1 MKRTMTLLL
10 LAVVLAA
17 ATCMSPVALAVNNGA
32 PAQTQRSG
40 LCGERRSKEAGVVL
54 AARQERSLADFAT
67 TSYPSAVEKSE
78 DGSKIRKVYDLE
90 PGQDPAGIPRSDFEQ
105 NGIHYTLTDLLKQ
118 EMPEYQERQH
128 IEEVSLESKD
138 KDMASILAL
147 LPQQREFVT
156 EDGLS
161 GTLTLQLDTVQVET
175 AGYGKS
181 TRTVTTTRRYPNLGS
196 QDTSYIPKTV
206 EENGRTMTLQDISWQ
221 TDNTANM
228 DDYALGDRY
237 TAVATYSGTATSS
250 YVTGY
255 TVTAK
260 YEGTVSKIA
269 LNRVRYVA
277 IFEGTEIKPVVTLPE
292 IEDPAAMPDK
302 AGADGGFSFNWGYI
316 LIPLGVVVLI
326 GGGVGAA
333 LFLKK
338 RHESREESV

>member
-1 MKRTMTLLL
+1 MKRTVFLLL
-10 LAVVLAA
+10 VAVLLAA
-17 ATCMSPVALAVNNGA
+17 SMLPIAM
-32 PAQTQRSG
+32 
-40 LCGERRSKEAGVVL
+40 
-54 AARQERSLADFAT
+54 AAEVC
-67 TSYPSAVEKSE
+67 YPTAIEESE
-78 DGSKIRKVYDLE
+78 DGGEIRKVYDLE

-105 NGIHYTLTDLLKQ
+105 NGVHYTLTDLLKQ

-128 IEEVSLESKD
+128 TEEVSLESKN

-147 LPQQREFVT
+147 LPQQKEFVT

-181 TRTVTTTRRYPNLGS
+181 TRTVTTTRKYPNLGS

-260 YEGTVSKIA
+260 YEGTVSRIA
-269 LNRVRYVA
+269 LDRVRYVA
-277 IFEGTEIKPVVTLPE
+277 IFEGTEIKPAVTFPE
-292 IEDPAAMPDK
+292 VEDPATMPDK
-302 AGADGGFSFNWGYI
+302 TGSDGSFSFSWGYI

-338 RHESREESV
+338 RNESGEESA

>member
-1 MKRTMTLLL
+1 MKRTVFLL
-10 LAVVLAA
+10 LAASMSPIALAA
-17 ATCMSPVALAVNNGA
+17 EVC
-32 PAQTQRSG
+32 
-40 LCGERRSKEAGVVL
+40 
-54 AARQERSLADFAT
+54 
-67 TSYPSAVEKSE
+67 YPTAVEQNE
-78 DGSKIRKVYDLE
+78 DGSEIRKVYDLE
-90 PGQDPAGIPRSDFEQ
+90 PGQDPAGISRSDFEQ
-105 NGIHYTLTDLLKQ
+105 NGVHYTLTDLLKQ

-128 IEEVSLESKD
+128 TEEVSLESKN

-147 LPQQREFVT
+147 LPQQKEFVT

-161 GTLTLQLDTVQVET
+161 GTLTLRLDTVQVET

-181 TRTVTTTRRYPNLGS
+181 SKTVTTTRRYPNLGS

-228 DDYALGDRY
+228 DGYALGERY

-260 YEGTVSKIA
+260 YEGTVSRIA
-269 LNRVRYVA
+269 LDRVRYVA

-292 IEDPAAMPDK
+292 IEVFPPQ
-302 AGADGGFSFNWGYI
+302 AGQHI
-316 LIPLGVVVLI
+316 Q
-326 GGGVGAA
+326 
-333 LFLKK
+333 
-338 RHESREESV
+338 

>member
-17 ATCMSPVALAVNNGA
+17 VTCMSPVALAVEV
-32 PAQTQRSG
+32 
-40 LCGERRSKEAGVVL
+40 C
-54 AARQERSLADFAT
+54 
-67 TSYPSAVEKSE
+67 YPTAVEESE
-78 DGSKIRKVYDLE
+78 DGGEIRKVYDLE

-105 NGIHYTLTDLLKQ
+105 NGVHYTLTDLLKQ

-128 IEEVSLESKD
+128 TEEVSLESKN

-147 LPQQREFVT
+147 LPQQKEFVT

-181 TRTVTTTRRYPNLGS
+181 TKTVTTTRKYPNLGS

-206 EENGRTMTLQDISWQ
+206 EESGRTMTLQDISWQ

-260 YEGTVSKIA
+260 YEGTVSRIA
-269 LNRVRYVA
+269 LDRVRYVA
-277 IFEGTEIKPVVTLPE
+277 IFEGTEIKPVVTIPE
-292 IEDPAAMPDK
+292 IEDPSTTVPDK
-302 AGADGGFSFNWGYI
+302 TAPDGGFSFNWGYI

-338 RHESREESV
+338 RNESGEENA

>member
-1 MKRTMTLLL
+1 MKRTVFLL
-10 LAVVLAA
+10 LAAVLLAA
-17 ATCMSPVALAVNNGA
+17 SMSPIALAAEV
-32 PAQTQRSG
+32 
-40 LCGERRSKEAGVVL
+40 C
-54 AARQERSLADFAT
+54 
-67 TSYPSAVEKSE
+67 YPTAVEQSE
-78 DGSKIRKVYDLE
+78 DGGEIRKVYDLE
-90 PGQDPAGIPRSDFEQ
+90 PGQDPAGISRSDFEQ

-128 IEEVSLESKD
+128 TEEVSLESKN
-138 KDMASILAL
+138 KDMASILVL
-147 LPQQREFVT
+147 LPQQKEFVT

-161 GTLTLQLDTVQVET
+161 GTLTLRLDTVQVET

-206 EENGRTMTLQDISWQ
+206 EENGRAMTLQDISWQ

-260 YEGTVSKIA
+260 YEGTVSRIA
-269 LNRVRYVA
+269 LDRVRYVA
-277 IFEGTEIKPVVTLPE
+277 VFEGTEIKPVVTLPE
-292 IEDPAAMPDK
+292 IDDPITTVPDK
-302 AGADGGFSFNWGYI
+302 TATDGGFSFNWGYV

-338 RHESREESV
+338 RSESGEESA

>member
-1 MKRTMTLLL
+1 M
-10 LAVVLAA
+10 
-17 ATCMSPVALAVNNGA
+17 
-32 PAQTQRSG
+32 
-40 LCGERRSKEAGVVL
+40 
-54 AARQERSLADFAT
+54 
-67 TSYPSAVEKSE
+67 
-78 DGSKIRKVYDLE
+78 
-90 PGQDPAGIPRSDFEQ
+90 
-105 NGIHYTLTDLLKQ
+105 
-118 EMPEYQERQH
+118 
-128 IEEVSLESKD
+128 
-138 KDMASILAL
+138 
-147 LPQQREFVT
+147 
-156 EDGLS
+156 
-161 GTLTLQLDTVQVET
+161 ET

-260 YEGTVSKIA
+260 YEGTVSRIA
-269 LNRVRYVA
+269 LDRVRYVA
-277 IFEGTEIKPVVTLPE
+277 VFEGTEIKPVVTLPE
-292 IEDPAAMPDK
+292 IDDPITTVPDK
-302 AGADGGFSFNWGYI
+302 TATDGGFSFNWGYV

-338 RHESREESV
+338 RSESGEESA

>member
-17 ATCMSPVALAVNNGA
+17 VTCMSPVALAAEV
-32 PAQTQRSG
+32 
-40 LCGERRSKEAGVVL
+40 C
-54 AARQERSLADFAT
+54 
-67 TSYPSAVEKSE
+67 YPTAVEESE
-78 DGSKIRKVYDLE
+78 DGGEIRKVYDLE
-90 PGQDPAGIPRSDFEQ
+90 PGQDPAGISRSDFEQ
-105 NGIHYTLTDLLKQ
+105 NGVHYTLTDLLKQ

-128 IEEVSLESKD
+128 TEEVSLESKN

-147 LPQQREFVT
+147 LPQQKEFVT

-181 TRTVTTTRRYPNLGS
+181 TKTVTTTRRYPNLGS

-237 TAVATYSGTATSS
+237 TAVATYSGMATSS

-260 YEGTVSKIA
+260 YEGTVSRIA
-269 LNRVRYVA
+269 LDRVRYVA

-292 IEDPAAMPDK
+292 IEDPSITVPDK
-302 AGADGGFSFNWGYI
+302 TAPDGGFSFNWGYI

-338 RHESREESV
+338 RNESGEESA

>member
-17 ATCMSPVALAVNNGA
+17 VTCMSPVALAAEV
-32 PAQTQRSG
+32 
-40 LCGERRSKEAGVVL
+40 C
-54 AARQERSLADFAT
+54 
-67 TSYPSAVEKSE
+67 YPTAVEESE
-78 DGSKIRKVYDLE
+78 GGGEIRKVYDLE

-105 NGIHYTLTDLLKQ
+105 NGVHYTLTDLLKQ

-128 IEEVSLESKD
+128 TEEVSLESKN

-147 LPQQREFVT
+147 LPQQKEFVT

-181 TRTVTTTRRYPNLGS
+181 TKTVTTTRKYPNLGS

-260 YEGTVSKIA
+260 YEGTVSRIA
-269 LNRVRYVA
+269 LDRVRYVA

-292 IEDPAAMPDK
+292 IEDPSIAVPDK
-302 AGADGGFSFNWGYI
+302 TAPDGGFSFNWGYI

-338 RHESREESV
+338 RNESGEETA

>member
-10 LAVVLAA
+10 LAVVLTAV
-17 ATCMSPVALAVNNGA
+17 TCMSPIALAAEV
-32 PAQTQRSG
+32 
-40 LCGERRSKEAGVVL
+40 C
-54 AARQERSLADFAT
+54 
-67 TSYPSAVEKSE
+67 YPTAVEESE
-78 DGSKIRKVYDLE
+78 DGGEIRKVYDLSPE
-90 PGQDPAGIPRSDFEQ
+90 QDPAGIPRSDFEQ
-105 NGIHYTLTDLLKQ
+105 NGVHYTLTDLLKQ

-128 IEEVSLESKD
+128 TEEVSLESKN

-147 LPQQREFVT
+147 LPQQKEFVT

-161 GTLTLQLDTVQVET
+161 GTLTLRLDTVQVET
-175 AGYGKS
+175 AGSGKS

-260 YEGTVSKIA
+260 YEGTVSRIA
-269 LNRVRYVA
+269 LDRVRYVA
-277 IFEGTEIKPVVTLPE
+277 VFEGTEIKPVVTLPE

-302 AGADGGFSFNWGYI
+302 AGADGGFQFNWAYI
-316 LIPLGVVVLI
+316 LVPLGAVVLA

-338 RHESREESV
+338 RSESGEENA

>member
-1 MKRTMTLLL
+1 MKRTVFLLL
-10 LAVVLAA
+10 VAVLLAA
-17 ATCMSPVALAVNNGA
+17 SMSPIAM
-32 PAQTQRSG
+32 
-40 LCGERRSKEAGVVL
+40 
-54 AARQERSLADFAT
+54 AAEVC
-67 TSYPSAVEKSE
+67 YPTAIEESE
-78 DGSKIRKVYDLE
+78 DGGEIRKVYDLE

-105 NGIHYTLTDLLKQ
+105 NGVHYTLTDLLKQ

-128 IEEVSLESKD
+128 TEEVSLESKN

-147 LPQQREFVT
+147 LPQQKEFVT

-181 TRTVTTTRRYPNLGS
+181 TRTVTTTRKYPNLGS

-269 LNRVRYVA
+269 LDRVRYVA

-292 IEDPAAMPDK
+292 IEDPGAVPDK
-302 AGADGGFSFNWGYI
+302 AATDSGFSFSWGYI

-338 RHESREESV
+338 RHESGEESV

>member
-17 ATCMSPVALAVNNGA
+17 VTCMSPIALAAEV
-32 PAQTQRSG
+32 
-40 LCGERRSKEAGVVL
+40 C
-54 AARQERSLADFAT
+54 
-67 TSYPSAVEKSE
+67 YPTAVEESE
-78 DGSKIRKVYDLE
+78 DGGEIRKVYDLE

-128 IEEVSLESKD
+128 TEEVSLESKN

-147 LPQQREFVT
+147 LPQQKEFVT

-181 TRTVTTTRRYPNLGS
+181 TKTVTTTRRYPNLGS

-260 YEGTVSKIA
+260 YEGTVSRIA
-269 LNRVRYVA
+269 LDRVRYVA

-292 IEDPAAMPDK
+292 IEDPAAVPDK
-302 AGADGGFSFNWGYI
+302 TGSDGGFQFNWAYI
-316 LIPLGVVVLI
+316 LVPLGAVVLA

-338 RHESREESV
+338 RNESGEESA

>member
-17 ATCMSPVALAVNNGA
+17 VTCMSPIALAAEV
-32 PAQTQRSG
+32 
-40 LCGERRSKEAGVVL
+40 C
-54 AARQERSLADFAT
+54 
-67 TSYPSAVEKSE
+67 YPTAVEESE
-78 DGSKIRKVYDLE
+78 DGGEIRKVYDLG

-105 NGIHYTLTDLLKQ
+105 NGVRYTLTDLLKQ

-128 IEEVSLESKD
+128 TEEVSLESKN

-147 LPQQREFVT
+147 LPQQKEFVT

-181 TRTVTTTRRYPNLGS
+181 TKTVTTTRRYPNLGS

-260 YEGTVSKIA
+260 YEGTVSRIA
-269 LNRVRYVA
+269 LDRVRYVA

-302 AGADGGFSFNWGYI
+302 TSTDGGFSFNWGYI

-338 RHESREESV
+338 RNESGEESA

>member
-17 ATCMSPVALAVNNGA
+17 VTCMSPVALAAEV
-32 PAQTQRSG
+32 
-40 LCGERRSKEAGVVL
+40 C
-54 AARQERSLADFAT
+54 
-67 TSYPSAVEKSE
+67 YPTAVEESE
-78 DGSKIRKVYDLE
+78 DGGEIRKVYDLE

-128 IEEVSLESKD
+128 TEEVSLESKN

-147 LPQQREFVT
+147 LPQQKEFVT

-181 TRTVTTTRRYPNLGS
+181 TKTVTTTRRYPNLGS

-260 YEGTVSKIA
+260 YEGTVSRIA
-269 LNRVRYVA
+269 LDRVRYVA

-292 IEDPAAMPDK
+292 IKDPNTTVPDK
-302 AGADGGFSFNWGYI
+302 TAPDGGFSFNWGYI

-338 RHESREESV
+338 RNESGEESA

>member
-1 MKRTMTLLL
+1 MKRTVFLL
-10 LAVVLAA
+10 LAAVLLAA
-17 ATCMSPVALAVNNGA
+17 SMSPIALAAEV
-32 PAQTQRSG
+32 
-40 LCGERRSKEAGVVL
+40 C
-54 AARQERSLADFAT
+54 
-67 TSYPSAVEKSE
+67 YPTAVEQNE
-78 DGSKIRKVYDLE
+78 DGSEIRKVYDLE
-90 PGQDPAGIPRSDFEQ
+90 PGQDPAGISRSDFEQ

-128 IEEVSLESKD
+128 TEEVSLESKN

-147 LPQQREFVT
+147 LPQQKEFVT

-161 GTLTLQLDTVQVET
+161 GTLTLRLDTVQVET

-228 DDYALGDRY
+228 DDYALDDRY
-237 TAVATYSGTATSS
+237 TAVATYSGTVTSS

-260 YEGTVSKIA
+260 YEGTVSRIA
-269 LNRVRYVA
+269 LDRVRYVA
-277 IFEGTEIKPVVTLPE
+277 VFEGTEIKPVVTLPE

-302 AGADGGFSFNWGYI
+302 AGADGGFQFNWAYI
-316 LIPLGVVVLI
+316 LVPLGAVVLA

-338 RHESREESV
+338 RSESGEENA

>member
-10 LAVVLAA
+10 LAVVLTAV
-17 ATCMSPVALAVNNGA
+17 TCMSPIALAAEV
-32 PAQTQRSG
+32 
-40 LCGERRSKEAGVVL
+40 C
-54 AARQERSLADFAT
+54 
-67 TSYPSAVEKSE
+67 YPTAVEESE
-78 DGSKIRKVYDLE
+78 DGGEIRKVYDLSPE
-90 PGQDPAGIPRSDFEQ
+90 QDPAGIPRSDFEQ
-105 NGIHYTLTDLLKQ
+105 NGVHYTLTDLLKQ

-128 IEEVSLESKD
+128 TEEVSLESKN

-147 LPQQREFVT
+147 LPQQKEFVT

-161 GTLTLQLDTVQVET
+161 GTLTLRLDTVQVET

-260 YEGTVSKIA
+260 YEGTVSRIA
-269 LNRVRYVA
+269 LDRVRYVA
-277 IFEGTEIKPVVTLPE
+277 VFEGTEIKPVVTLPE

-302 AGADGGFSFNWGYI
+302 AGADGGFQFNWAYI
-316 LIPLGVVVLI
+316 LVPLGAVVLA

-338 RHESREESV
+338 RSESGEENA